1 MSAPWRARLRLWMGK
16 IAVNMQ
22 EIFGGKSIV
31 MLWIL
36 TVGLAA
42 AFIQPTGVGL
52 ATVLAGTLIVVAIG
66 LTLGADIWK
75 RFGRARGGDVVP
87 FGATDASDLER
98 LDSDFG

>member
-1 MSAPWRARLRLWMGK
+1 MTGAWRARLRLWMEQ
-16 IAVNMQ
+16 IAANMQ

-31 MLWIL
+31 MVWIL
-36 TVGLAA
+36 AVGLA
-42 AFIQPTGVGL
+42 AFIQPTGVGF
-52 ATVLAGTLIVVAIG
+52 ATVVAGTLIVVAIG

-87 FGATDASDLER
+87 FGATDARDLER